1 MQQMGVAQKT
11 VGFNPWS
18 ETYQTGGPKL
28 QVPTFGTGTQPA
40 QTSPQPRAK
49 PQPVN
54 IPQQRRFQAQE
65 PGPLQPPLDLSTL
78 HVRDRHQQLGG
89 LRGTDTGTTG
99 TIGSN
104 FFGGGGGTGVQP
116 TTPQF
121 TQVRNPNPIGT
132 VFSDEDAKT
141 DTDVRT
147 GGPTV
152 HPAAAARDR

>member
-1 MQQMGVAQKT
+1 MQQMGVAQKR

-78 HVRDRHQQLGG
+78 HVRDRNQQLGG
-89 LRGTDTGTTG
+89 LHGTDTGLRGIG
-99 TIGSN
+99 TD
-104 FFGGGGGTGVQP
+104 FFGGGN
-116 TTPQF
+116 PQF
-121 TQVRNPNPIGT
+121 TQVRTPNPTGT

-141 DTDVRT
+141 DTDVSGRHPRCSAPSS
-147 GGPTV
+147 GGP
-152 HPAAAARDR
+152 